1 MENNTLKNKTG
12 LITDK
17 QSLFKGMKGT
27 VIDESKRGSRSLTVE
42 VNDGGKKRK
51 IIVNRNGFKPDP
63 EKVKAPKKIAQEGIA
78 SLQKKINELDKQVE
92 DLDKQITELEEK
104 KSAVVDQIVKIESK
118 IMLDSID
125 NWKGAKKPVQNPNT
139 ANA

>member
-1 MENNTLKNKTG
+1 MENSLKNKTG

-27 VIDESKRGSRSLTVE
+27 VIDESKRGSKSLTVE

-78 SLQKKINELDKQVE
+78 SLQKQVDAIDAQILQLEEQKQVFV
-92 DLDKQITELEEK
+92 EK
-104 KSAVVDQIVKIESK
+104 IVKIEAK
-118 IMLDSID
+118 NMLDGVD
-125 NWKGAKKPVQNPNT
+125 AWKKAKKPIQE
-139 ANA
+139 